1 MENIREFAE
10 TIKGIQMSQVIDIGI
25 AILIYILFR
34 CLSKS
39 LAYMTVRIFK
49 PKTKNKKEIRKNAFY
64 APLKVFYVVLGIYLA
79 LLFIRKPL
87 NTGVWINSKIDELFK
102 IAIIILSANGI
113 ANSLTTNSSLVNRL
127 KDKMNPEVEDSM
139 LRFILKAIRVI
150 IYIIAGFIII
160 TDLGVNL
167 NGLVAGLGLG
177 SVVITLAAQDTAKN
191 LFGGLVIFLDKPF
204 VVGDWIEVE
213 KYEGTVEDITF
224 RSTRVRTFENSV
236 VNIPNSVIASD
247 SIINWSRMEK
257 RRNKVNLC
265 LELDTPIEKVQIVQK
280 RIKEMLI
287 QHDDVIDDSVMVRFD
302 NITDNG
308 INILVCSYTNSVSYA
323 SFLEEKEK
331 INFKIMQIL
340 REENVELAYD
350 TKTVFVK
357 KQARSLLGTSLCYL
371 MVNSGQY
378 I

>member
-1 MENIREFAE
+1 MENIRNFVEAL
-10 TIKGIQMSQVIDIGI
+10 KGIQMTQIIDIGI

-34 CLSKS
+34 CLSRS
-39 LAYMTVRIFK
+39 LAYITVKFFK
-49 PKTKNKKEIRKNAFY
+49 PKAKKTYIKNNAFY
-64 APLKVFYVVLGIYLA
+64 TPLKVFYVVLGLYLA
-79 LLFIRKPL
+79 LLFIRQALKTTVGL
-87 NTGVWINSKIDELFK
+87 NCVIDQLFK
-102 IAIIILSANGI
+102 IAVIILAANGI
-113 ANSLTTNSSLVNRL
+113 ANSLTTNNSLVNRL
-127 KDKMNPEVEDSM
+127 KDKMNPDVEDSM
-139 LRFILKAIRVI
+139 LKFILKAIRAV
-150 IYIIAGFIII
+150 IYIIAGFMII
-160 TDLGVNL
+160 TDLGFNL
-167 NGLVAGLGLG
+167 NGLVAGLGIG

-236 VNIPNSVIASD
+236 VNIPNSVIAND

-265 LELDTPIEKVQIVQK
+265 LDLDTPLAKVQTVQK
-280 RIKEMLI
+280 RIKDLLI
-287 QHDDVIDDSVMVRFD
+287 QHDDVIDETIIVRFD

-308 INILVCSYTNSVSYA
+308 INLLVCSYTNSIDYTSY
-323 SFLEEKEK
+323 LEEKEK

-350 TKTVFVK
+350 TKTIFVK
-357 KQARSLLGTSLCYL
+357 
-371 MVNSGQY
+371 N
-378 I
+378 

>member
-1 MENIREFAE
+1 MENIRSFVES
-10 TIKGIQMSQVIDIGI
+10 IKEIQMTQIIDILI

-34 CLSKS
+34 CLSRS
-39 LAYMTVRIFK
+39 LAYFTVKIFK
-49 PKTKNKKEIRKNAFY
+49 PKTKNKKAIKNNAFY
-64 APLKVFYVVLGIYLA
+64 TPLKVFYIILGLYLA
-79 LLFIRKPL
+79 LLFIRQPL
-87 NTGVWINSKIDELFK
+87 NTGAWINNWVDQLFK
-102 IAIIILSANGI
+102 ISFIILAANGI
-113 ANSLTTNSSLVNRL
+113 ANSLTTNNKMVNRL

-139 LRFILKAIRVI
+139 LKFILKSIRVLV
-150 IYIIAGFIII
+150 Y
-160 TDLGVNL
+160 V
-167 NGLVAGLGLG
+167 VAGLGIG

-204 VVGDWIEVE
+204 VVGDWIEVD

-236 VNIPNSVIASD
+236 ANIPNAVIAND

-265 LELDTPIEKVQIVQK
+265 LDLDTPLEKVQIVQK
-280 RIKEMLI
+280 RIKELLV
-287 QHDDVIDDSVMVRFD
+287 QHDDVIDETIIVRFD

-308 INILVCSYTNSVSYA
+308 INLMVCSYTNSIDYA

-357 KQARSLLGTSLCYL
+357 
-371 MVNSGQY
+371 N
-378 I
+378 

>member
-1 MENIREFAE
+1 MENIRSFAE
-10 TIKGIQMSQVIDIGI
+10 AIKGIQMAQIIDIGI

-39 LAYMTVRIFK
+39 LAYMTVKIFK
-49 PKTKNKKEIRKNAFY
+49 PKTKNKKAIRGNAFY
-64 APLKVFYVVLGIYLA
+64 TPLKVFYVILGIYLA
-79 LLFIRKPL
+79 LLFVRQPL
-87 NTGVWINSKIDELFK
+87 KTSEWINGLVDQLFK
-102 IAIIILSANGI
+102 IGVIILSANGI
-113 ANSLTTNSSLVNRL
+113 ANSLTTNNSLVSRL
-127 KDKMNPEVEDSM
+127 KDRMNPDVEDSM
-139 LRFILKAIRVI
+139 LKFILKAIRGL
-150 IYIIAGFIII
+150 IYVIAGFMII
-160 TDLGVNL
+160 TDLGFNL
-167 NGLVAGLGLG
+167 NGLVAGLGIG

-213 KYEGTVEDITF
+213 NYEGTVEDITF

-236 VNIPNSVIASD
+236 VNIPNAVIAND

-265 LELDTPIEKVQIVQK
+265 LDLDTPLEKVQIVQK
-280 RIKEMLI
+280 RIKELLI
-287 QHDDVIDDSVMVRFD
+287 QHDDVIDDTIIVRFD

-308 INILVCSYTNSVSYA
+308 INLLVCSYTNSIDYA

-340 REENVELAYD
+340 KEENVELAYD
-350 TKTVFVK
+350 TKTIFVK
-357 KQARSLLGTSLCYL
+357 Q
-371 MVNSGQY
+371 
-378 I
+378 

>member
-1 MENIREFAE
+1 MDNINNFVEA
-10 TIKGIQMSQVIDIGI
+10 IKTSQIVDILI

-39 LAYMTVRIFK
+39 LAYITIKIFK
-49 PKTKNKKEIRKNAFY
+49 PKTKSKKEIKNNAFY
-64 APLKVFYVVLGIYLA
+64 TPLKTFFVILGLYLA
-79 LLFIRKPL
+79 ILLIRKPL
-87 NTGVWINSKIDELFK
+87 GINDWINNKIDVLFK
-102 IAIIILSANGI
+102 ISIIILTANGI
-113 ANSLTTNSSLVNRL
+113 ANSLTTNNKSVNKL
-127 KDKMNPEVEDSM
+127 KERMNPEVEDSM
-139 LRFILKAIRVI
+139 FKFILKGIRII
-150 IYIIAGFIII
+150 IYVIAGFIVI
-160 TDLGVNL
+160 TELGFNL
-167 NGLVAGLGLG
+167 NGLVAGLGIG

-204 VVGDWIEVE
+204 IVGDWIEIE

-236 VNIPNSVIASD
+236 VNIPNAVIAND

-265 LELDTPIEKVQIVQK
+265 LEIDTPLEKVQIVQQ
-280 RIKEMLI
+280 RIKKMLI
-287 QHDDVIDDSVMVRFD
+287 QHDDVIDDTIIVRFD

-308 INILVCSYTNSVSYA
+308 INLLVCSYTNSIDYA

-340 REENVELAYD
+340 KEENVELAYD

-357 KQARSLLGTSLCYL
+357 
-371 MVNSGQY
+371 N
-378 I
+378 

>member
-1 MENIREFAE
+1 MENIKNFVEAIK
-10 TIKGIQMSQVIDIGI
+10 TIQVSQVIDIVI
-25 AILIYILFR
+25 AILVYILFR

-39 LAYMTVRIFK
+39 LAYITVKIFK
-49 PKTKNKKEIRKNAFY
+49 PKSKNKKEIRNNAFY
-64 APLKVFYVVLGIYLA
+64 KPLKIFYVILGLYLA
-79 LLFIRKPL
+79 ILLIRKPL
-87 NTGVWINSKIDELFK
+87 EINAWINSLTDKLFK
-102 IAIIILSANGI
+102 ISIIILVANGI
-113 ANSLTTNSSLVNRL
+113 ANSLTTNNKSINRL
-127 KDKMNPEVEDSM
+127 KERMNPEVEDSM
-139 LRFILKAIRVI
+139 FKFILKAIRII
-150 IYIIAGFIII
+150 IYVIAGFMI
-160 TDLGVNL
+160 TTELGFNL
-167 NGLVAGLGLG
+167 NGLVAGLGIG

-204 VVGDWIEVE
+204 IVGDWIQVD

-236 VNIPNSVIASD
+236 VNIPNAVIAND

-265 LELDTPIEKVQIVQK
+265 LELDTPLEKVQKVQQ
-280 RIKEMLI
+280 RIKEMLK
-287 QHDDVIDDSVMVRFD
+287 QHDDVIDDTIIVRFD

-308 INILVCSYTNSVSYA
+308 INLLVCSYTNSIDYA

-331 INFKIMQIL
+331 INLKIMQIL
-340 REENVELAYD
+340 KEENVELAYD

-357 KQARSLLGTSLCYL
+357 KE
-371 MVNSGQY
+371 N

>member
-34 CLSKS
+34 CLSRS
-39 LAYMTVRIFK
+39 LAYFTVKIFK
-49 PKTKNKKEIRKNAFY
+49 PKTKNKKAIKNNAFY
-64 APLKVFYVVLGIYLA
+64 TPLKVFYVVLGIYLA

-357 KQARSLLGTSLCYL
+357 K
-371 MVNSGQY
+371 
-378 I
+378 

>member
-1 MENIREFAE
+1 MENIRNFVEAV
-10 TIKGIQMSQVIDIGI
+10 KAIQMSQVIDVII

-39 LAYMTVRIFK
+39 LAYMTVKIFK
-49 PKTKNKKEIRKNAFY
+49 PKAKNKKEIRNNAFY
-64 APLKVFYVVLGIYLA
+64 NPLKIFFVILGIYFAIVFL
-79 LLFIRKPL
+79 RKPL
-87 NTGVWINSKIDELFK
+87 GINEWLISATDELFK
-102 IAIIILSANGI
+102 ISIIILSANGI
-113 ANSLTTNSSLVNRL
+113 ANSLTTNNKMVSKL
-127 KDKMNPEVEDSM
+127 KERMNPEVEDTM
-139 LRFILKAIRVI
+139 FKFILKAIRFI
-150 IYIIAGFIII
+150 IYIIAGFMVI
-160 TDLGVNL
+160 TELGFNL
-167 NGLVAGLGLG
+167 NGLVAGLGIG

-204 VVGDWIEVE
+204 VVGDWIQVD

-236 VNIPNSVIASD
+236 VNIPNAVIAND

-265 LELDTPIEKVQIVQK
+265 LDLDTPLEKVQIVQQ
-280 RIKEMLI
+280 RIKEMLM
-287 QHDDVIDDSVMVRFD
+287 QHDDVIDDTIIVRFD

-308 INILVCSYTNSVSYA
+308 INLMVCSYTNSIDYM

-340 REENVELAYD
+340 KEENVELAYD
-350 TKTVFVK
+350 TKTVFLK
-357 KQARSLLGTSLCYL
+357 
-371 MVNSGQY
+371 GQ
-378 I
+378 